1 MDGLYQPDVLDELKA
16 GAESLLPQWGLTPAT
31 RLTLLS
37 VSENATYRADDPE
50 REAPVILR
58 VHRPHYHSR
67 AEIDSELMWIDA
79 LRESGTV
86 ATPAP
91 LATLD
96 GRRIAAFDH
105 RGEPRHV
112 AAFAFMRGREPVPTA
127 ALVDGFELLGQVSA
141 RLHAHARRWQP
152 PAGFVRKHWT
162 WETTLGPRPHWG
174 PWQAAAGLDAAGIAL
189 IERASADIRARL
201 DAYGRGADRYG
212 LIHADLRLAN
222 LLLDGDTLAV
232 IDFDDCGFGWFFY
245 DFAAAGTF
253 LDHEPFFRDLQ
264 DAWFR
269 GYRRVA
275 PVTAA
280 DEAMMPVFVM
290 LRRILLTAWGVSH
303 AETPSGASMG
313 AAYTAGTLEMAERY
327 LSTGDP
333 LR

>member
-212 LIHADLRLAN
+212 LIHADLRLA
-222 LLLDGDTLAV
+222 
-232 IDFDDCGFGWFFY
+232 
-245 DFAAAGTF
+245 AAGTF
-253 LDHEPFFRDLQ
+253 LDHEPFVRDLQ

-290 LRRILLTAWGVSH
+290 LRRILLTAWGASH